1 MIIQPADR
9 TASVKE
15 YYFSKKNREIAA
27 MNADGRTEPVINL
40 GIGSP
45 DGRPPQPA
53 IDRLCA
59 TAVKDG
65 VHAYQPYVGI
75 PELRKAYADWYAR
88 WYGVALDPSSEIQP
102 LTGSKE
108 GILITSLAF
117 LNKGDKVLVPDPGYP
132 TYSSSARLC
141 EAEIV
146 TYDLVESLG
155 WQPDLDALEARDL
168 TGVKMMWTNYPNMP
182 TGAPADPALYER
194 LVDFGRRHGILI
206 CNDNPYSFI
215 LASEHHSILA
225 VPGAKDCCLELN
237 SLSKAHN
244 MAGWRMGM
252 VASSSDVI
260 YEILKVKS
268 QLDSG
273 IFRPLQLAAVEA
285 LGQGPEWFAALN
297 AEYSRRRVA
306 AGRLFDALGVRYNP
320 DSQGLFLWGRVPFGV
335 DPVGLSDKLLHEA
348 GVFITPG
355 FIFGHNGENYLRI
368 SLCATVE
375 VFGRA
380 LEKIKAVI

>member
-1 MIIQPADR
+1 MIIKPADR

-15 YYFSKKNREIAA
+15 YYFSKKNREIAE

-53 IDRLCA
+53 IDRLCEV
-59 TAVKDG
+59 AVKNG

-88 WYGVALDPSSEIQP
+88 WYGVTLDPSSEIQP

-155 WQPDLDALEARDL
+155 WQPDLEALEAMDL
-168 TGVKMMWTNYPNMP
+168 SGVKMMWTNYPNMP

-215 LASEHHSILA
+215 LSSEHNSILA

-252 VASSSDVI
+252 VASSADVI

-285 LGQGPEWFAALN
+285 LRQGPEWFAALN
-297 AEYSRRRVA
+297 AEYERRRVA
-306 AGRLFDALGVRYNP
+306 AGKLFDALGVRYNP
-320 DSQGLFLWGRVPFGV
+320 DSQGLFLWGRVPDGV
-335 DPVGLSDKLLHEA
+335 SPVELSDKLLHAA

-355 FIFGHNGENYLRI
+355 FIFGHNGEKYLRI

>member
-1 MIIQPADR
+1 MIIQPAKR
-9 TASVKE
+9 TGSVKE
-15 YYFSKKNREIAA
+15 YYFSVKNKEIAR

-45 DGRPPQPA
+45 NGRPPQAA
-53 IDRLCA
+53 IDALCS
-59 TAVKDG
+59 TAVRDG

-75 PELRKAYADWYAR
+75 PELRKAFADWYAR

-108 GILITSLAF
+108 GILIISLAF
-117 LNKGDKVLVPDPGYP
+117 LNPGDKVLVPDPGYP
-132 TYSSSARLC
+132 TYSSAARLC

-146 TYDLVESLG
+146 SYDLVESLG
-155 WQPDLDALEARDL
+155 WQPDFEALEAMDL
-168 TGVKMMWTNYPNMP
+168 SGVKMMWTNYPNMP
-182 TGAPADPALYER
+182 TGAPADPELYR
-194 LVDFGRRHGILI
+194 KLVDFGRKHGILI

-215 LASEHHSILA
+215 LAREHHSILA

-244 MAGWRMGM
+244 MAGWRIGM
-252 VASSSDVI
+252 VAAAADVVA
-260 YEILKVKS
+260 EILKVKS

-273 IFRPLQLAAVEA
+273 LFRPLQIAAVEA
-285 LGQGPEWFAALN
+285 LGQGPEWFEALN
-297 AEYSRRRVA
+297 EEYTRRRVA
-306 AGRLFDALGVRYNP
+306 AGRIFDALGVSYNP
-320 DSQGLFLWGRVPFGV
+320 DSQGLFLWGRVPSGV
-335 DPVGLSDKLLHEA
+335 SPVELSDKLLHEA

-355 FIFGHNGENYLRI
+355 FIFGKNGENYLRI

>member
-1 MIIQPADR
+1 MIIQPAER
-9 TASVKE
+9 TRSVKE

-27 MNADGRTEPVINL
+27 LNADGRSEPVINL

-45 DGRPPQPA
+45 DGRPPQIA
-53 IDRLCA
+53 IDTLRESA
-59 TAVKDG
+59 MKDG
-65 VHAYQPYVGI
+65 NHAYQPYIGI
-75 PELRKAYADWYAR
+75 PELRKAYAGWYSR
-88 WYGVALDPSSEIQP
+88 WYGVNLDPSSEIQP

-108 GILITSLAF
+108 GILIISLTF

-132 TYSSSARLC
+132 TYSSSALLC

-146 TYDLVESLG
+146 TYDLVEELG
-155 WQPDLDALEARDL
+155 WQPDFDALEKMDL
-168 TGVKMMWTNYPNMP
+168 EGVKMMWTNYPNMP
-182 TGAPADPALYER
+182 TGAPADPALYEK
-194 LVDFGRRHGILI
+194 LVDFGRAHGILV

-215 LASEHHSILA
+215 LSDEHYSILA

-244 MAGWRMGM
+244 MAGWRLGM
-252 VASSSDVI
+252 VASSAEVV

-285 LGQGPEWFAALN
+285 LSQGQEWFAALN
-297 AEYSRRRVA
+297 GEYRRRQLA
-306 AGRLFDALGVRYNP
+306 AGRIFDLLGVRYNP
-320 DSQGLFLWGRVPFGV
+320 ASQGLFLWGRVPDGV
-335 DPVGLSDKLLHEA
+335 DPVALSDKLLYEA

-355 FIFGHNGENYLRI
+355 FIFGRNGEKYLRI
-368 SLCATVE
+368 SLCAKEE
-375 VFGRA
+375 VLSRA
-380 LEKIKAVI
+380 YEKIKAVL

>member
-1 MIIQPADR
+1 MIIQPANR
-9 TASVKE
+9 TGSVKE
-15 YYFSKKNREIAA
+15 YYFSVKNKEIAR

-45 DGRPPQPA
+45 NGRPPQAA
-53 IDRLCA
+53 IDALCS
-59 TAVKDG
+59 TAVRDG

-75 PELRKAYADWYAR
+75 PELRKAFADWYAR

-108 GILITSLAF
+108 GILIISLAF
-117 LNKGDKVLVPDPGYP
+117 LNPGDKVLVPDPGYP
-132 TYSSSARLC
+132 TYSSAARLC

-146 TYDLVESLG
+146 SYDLVESLG
-155 WQPDLDALEARDL
+155 WQPDFEALEAMDL
-168 TGVKMMWTNYPNMP
+168 SGVKMMWTNYPNMP
-182 TGAPADPALYER
+182 TGAPADPELYRR

-215 LASEHHSILA
+215 LAREHHSILA

-244 MAGWRMGM
+244 MAGWRIGM
-252 VASSSDVI
+252 VAAAADVVA
-260 YEILKVKS
+260 EILKVKS

-273 IFRPLQLAAVEA
+273 MFRPLQIAAVEA
-285 LGQGPEWFAALN
+285 LGQGPEWFDALN
-297 AEYSRRRVA
+297 EEYTRRRVA
-306 AGRLFDALGVRYNP
+306 AGHIFDALGVSYNP
-320 DSQGLFLWGRVPFGV
+320 DSQGLFLWGCVPSGV
-335 DPVGLSDKLLHEA
+335 SPVELSDKLLHEA

-355 FIFGHNGENYLRI
+355 FIFGKNGENYLRI